1 MHMKDSKPWLRGAR
15 LGAAVILGF
24 GLVLPAVTAC
34 SSSSGEE
41 TEQVEEESGDEESG
55 EDGDLEETDPEPDIE
70 E

>member
-1 MHMKDSKPWLRGAR
+1 MKDSKPWLRGAR
-15 LGAAVILGF
+15 LGAAAILGL

-34 SSSSGEE
+34 SSSSGDE

-55 EDGDLEETDPEPDIE
+55 DEESGDLEETDPEPDIE